1 MLKKTYVKS
10 RKVWKV
16 NFELPKEECPTG
28 VKAKRVFLTGDF
40 NHWKRTATPMA
51 LHDGMY
57 TTSLE
62 LDPGHAYQFR
72 YLINGKV
79 WCNDWHADGY
89 VPNIFGEENCIAN
102 LPLVESLRAK
112 Q

>member
-16 NFELPKEECPTG
+16 DFELPKEELPQSIKT
-28 VKAKRVFLTGDF
+28 KRVNLAGDF
-40 NHWKRTATPMA
+40 NNWKRSATPMS

-57 TTSLE
+57 TTTLE

-79 WCNDWHADGY
+79 WCNYWHADAY
-89 VPNIFGEENCIAN
+89 IPNIFGEDNCIAD
-102 LPLVESLRAK
+102 LPLVESPK
-112 Q
+112 